1 MIQMES
7 VRTKMLNLFLITF
20 LITNKLIA
28 GFKWPIEDE
37 LAKGYQLRFTEGHMF
52 AQNHGPPLMEKG
64 ASYID
69 FNAVITI

>member
-1 MIQMES
+1 MES
-7 VRTKMLNLFLITF
+7 IPMRTLNLFLITF
-20 LITNKLIA
+20 LFTNKLVA

>member
-1 MIQMES
+1 MES
-7 VRTKMLNLFLITF
+7 IPMRTLNLFLITF
-20 LITNKLIA
+20 LFTNKLVA

-69 FNAVITI
+69 FNAVIII